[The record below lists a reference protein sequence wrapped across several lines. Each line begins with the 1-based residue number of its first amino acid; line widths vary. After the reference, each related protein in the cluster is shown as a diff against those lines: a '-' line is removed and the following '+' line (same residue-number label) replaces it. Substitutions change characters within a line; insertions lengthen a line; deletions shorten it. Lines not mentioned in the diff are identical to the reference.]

1 MANWENIKSGVS
13 KAANTTIK
21 KTGELAEN
29 ASMHMKL
36 ARLMSKRDD
45 LFAKLG
51 KLTYTQLKTDES
63 HAGEISAVISQIDT
77 LSLQIRA
84 QKAKIEETRAQK
96 AREKAE
102 AKLEKQNASVSE
114 DEIVDE
120 IQSIV
125 DEAIE
130 D

>member
-51 KLTYTQLKTDES
+51 KLTYTQLKTDDS
-63 HAGEISAVISQIDT
+63 HAEEIAAVISQIDT
-77 LSLQIRA
+77 LGVQIRA
-84 QKAKIEETRAQK
+84 QKAKIEGAKAEK

-102 AKLEKQNASVSE
+102 TKLEKQNKAILE
-114 DEIVDE
+114 DEIVDGV
-120 IQSIV
+120 QSIV
-125 DEAIE
+125 DDAIE

>member
-102 AKLEKQNASVSE
+102 AKLEKQDTSVSD

-120 IQSIV
+120 VQSIV
-125 DEAIE
+125 DEALE